1 MLRYSLLLFVS
12 TLSNIYYIMI
22 RHYMNSLKYI
32 KQCSSLEI
40 LNLNFINNDFD
51 GNPFSKL
58 KERTCTVKVIRACFY
73 PFLYI

>member
-1 MLRYSLLLFVS
+1 
-12 TLSNIYYIMI
+12 MI

-73 PFLYI
+73 PFFYIYNEHVYQEYSLTLSI